1 MSRHYPAVESPE
13 VALNQAVAWALG
25 RVGGHLR
32 VDPAPAVGQ
41 PGWDRDDTEAL
52 LDDARRWHRV
62 RSQDLID
69 PDEFL
74 GRVVGGLFG
83 ARLDGIGGRLE
94 LAPSIPDG
102 WRTMA
107 ARRLRA
113 HRTLLDVELKP
124 RAEWVTVRLAVMFG
138 PPIAVAVGL
147 PEAIRVTRVTADEIP
162 LEGSRAIFTAADE
175 HEVVL
180 FLG

>member
-1 MSRHYPAVESPE
+1 V
-13 VALNQAVAWALG
+13 G
-25 RVGGHLR
+25 RVGHLR
-32 VDPAPAVGQ
+32 VDPAPALGQ
-41 PGWDRDDTEAL
+41 AAWEQDDTDSL

-62 RSQDLID
+62 RSPGIIE

-102 WRTMA
+102 WRSMA

-113 HRTLLDVELKP
+113 HRTLLDVEVKP

-147 PEAIRVTRVTADEIP
+147 PEEQPVARVTADEIP
-162 LEGSRAIFTAADE
+162 LDGPRAILTAADE